1 LGLVGNIS
9 LFVLCVRM
17 LEANQGDDDG
27 DYVDGDDGGQPGH
40 LASSGDDMTIHLSM
54 MFAFFSL

>member
-1 LGLVGNIS
+1 MGP
-9 LFVLCVRM
+9 
-17 LEANQGDDDG
+17 APQGDDDG
-27 DYVDGDDGGQPGH
+27 DYVDGDDEGQPGH